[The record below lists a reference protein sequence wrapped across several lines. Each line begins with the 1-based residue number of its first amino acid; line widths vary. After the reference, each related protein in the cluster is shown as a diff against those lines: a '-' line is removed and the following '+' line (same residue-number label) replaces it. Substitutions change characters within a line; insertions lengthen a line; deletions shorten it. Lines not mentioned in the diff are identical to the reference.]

1 MEDRCCALTAN
12 DTFVFSY
19 ILSIHPWRKLA
30 VSPRCSSCGW
40 ATSLKPGFSRAL
52 GPFLHPWAQ
61 SRASQGVQSHEMETI
76 SHQEHISLR
85 NKAVCTWYLK
95 AVDSAVPKGAAV
107 LVHGVSWRACQL
119 ARLLSANLSSL
130 LSASQ
135 PLLWCGVG
143 LSLCSPYLF

>member
-1 MEDRCCALTAN
+1 MEDRCCALIAN
-12 DTFVFSY
+12 DTFAFSY

-30 VSPRCSSCGW
+30 VSPRYNSS
-40 ATSLKPGFSRAL
+40 SKPGFSRAL

-61 SRASQGVQSHEMETI
+61 SRTSQGAQSHETETI
-76 SHQEHISLR
+76 RHKEHISLR
-85 NKAVCTWYLK
+85 NKAVCSWYLK